1 MYCTGIV
8 LISDSIVI
16 LSFDKHHD
24 CITSSVCSRTHCV
37 CVFFVYRRPTLI
49 LSNVW
54 EIFQHFQKLGKAANI
69 ACPFDV

>member
-1 MYCTGIV
+1 
-8 LISDSIVI
+8 
-16 LSFDKHHD
+16 
-24 CITSSVCSRTHCV
+24 VCVCVCV

-54 EIFQHFQKLGKAANI
+54 EIFQHFQKLGKGVNI